1 MMGTRRTSIHT
12 LAIVLLTLVVVVAVH
27 TQAQALTVRTDRP
40 SYLPGDT
47 VVASG
52 TAPANSWVGVSIM
65 NPAGKEIDFKLV
77 QAGADGTYRA
87 EFKLP
92 TQLPY
97 GDWTAGTYT
106 VKAWLG
112 TVTATT
118 TFTLAPGARIYGR
131 VVDTKGSP
139 VADAEIAIVET
150 GVSTRS
156 RVDGVFEL
164 HTLPGN
170 ATIRVAKTGYIA
182 VEKSVRL
189 ALGDNDIGTIAI
201 QALDEVVATLSS
213 KVATLETRVAQLE
226 KTLSDIQ
233 KTLQD
238 ISTAIGRLAT
248 KDDVVGARNDIL
260 AALRPISTDLA
271 AVKGDVAAIKSDV
284 AAAKSDLA
292 TVKSDVAA
300 VKGAMATKSD
310 VEAVRTAVADLN
322 TALKSV
328 SDAVTAARGDITKV
342 RTDVLDAVASAVNAA
357 RDASAKA
364 DDAKRSADAAK
375 SSADAA
381 VSGINAVRGDV
392 ANIKAT
398 VADTSGA
405 VSGVYTLVVV
415 ALVFAVIGAAASIYM
430 LLRLSKAL
438 GK

>member
-1 MMGTRRTSIHT
+1 MMLRRFAPIL
-12 LAIVLLTLVVVVAVH
+12 LALLAAVAAVAP
-27 TQAQALTVRTDRP
+27 TVAQALTVSVDKPT
-40 SYLPGDT
+40 YIPGET
-47 VVASG
+47 VVVSG
-52 TAPANSWVGVSIM
+52 TAPAGSWVGVSVV
-65 NPAGKEIDFKLV
+65 NPAGEEVDYRMV
-77 QAGADGTYRA
+77 QADAAGRYTASV
-87 EFKLP
+87 KLP
-92 TQLPY
+92 SRLPY
-97 GDWTAGTYT
+97 AKWVAGEYT
-106 VKAWLG
+106 VYAYLG
-112 TVTATT
+112 AATASAK
-118 TFTLAPGARIYGR
+118 FVLSAGSRAVGR
-131 VVDTKGSP
+131 VVDAKGSP
-139 VADAEIAIVET
+139 VADAEIVVVET
-150 GVSTRS
+150 GDLARS
-156 RVDGVFEL
+156 RADGSFEL
-164 HTLPGN
+164 YTAPGTV
-170 ATIRVAKTGYIA
+170 TIRVSKPGYTR
-182 VEKSVRL
+182 VERRVTL
-189 ALGDNDIGTIAI
+189 ALGDNDLGTIAI
-201 QALDEVVATLSS
+201 QALDEVVATLSTRI
-213 KVATLETRVAQLE
+213 ATLEAKVAQLE

-271 AVKGDVAAIKSDV
+271 TVKSDVAAIKSDV